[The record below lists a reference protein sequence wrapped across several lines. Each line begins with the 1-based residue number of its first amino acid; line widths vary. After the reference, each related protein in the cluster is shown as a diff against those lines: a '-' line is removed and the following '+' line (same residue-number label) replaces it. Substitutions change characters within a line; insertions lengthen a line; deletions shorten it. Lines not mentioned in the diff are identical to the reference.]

1 MDKHLTRACAGI
13 ALAALTGQFLL
24 GCDSA
29 GSSRSSA
36 PAKSPGASA
45 SVPFPVAVGDT
56 WTYTLETL
64 GQPLPSLL
72 VKKITG
78 ITPVP
83 RGRRVSMA
91 ITYSVDGI
99 PKTIHQDY
107 LVGTDGSI
115 SFPPPGPVTSTLSSA
130 NAGNVIVPP
139 LSVVNSG
146 RPVTWTVKMP
156 PVKLAGRTISGETR
170 ITMQGGG
177 TASVTVPAGTYRA
190 TLVNMTIKA
199 TTSGVNKP
207 AVMVQ
212 RMWFA
217 PHVGEVGE
225 EVINA
230 SPGSGQVVS
239 TLKLRSFTGR
249 S

>member
-1 MDKHLTRACAGI
+1 MDKQLTKACAGI
-13 ALAALTGQFLL
+13 ALAALAGQFLF

-56 WTYTLETL
+56 WTYTLEIA
-64 GQPLPSLL
+64 GQPLPSVL

-83 RGRRVSMA
+83 GGQRVSMA
-91 ITYSVDGI
+91 ITYSVYGI

-107 LVGTDGSI
+107 LFGTDGSI
-115 SFPPPGPVTSTLSSA
+115 SFPPPGPITSALSPA
-130 NAGNVIVPP
+130 NTGNVIVPP

-156 PVKLAGRTISGETR
+156 PVKLADRKISGKTR
-170 ITMQGGG
+170 ITVQGGG
-177 TASVTVPAGTYRA
+177 TASVTVPAGTYRV
-190 TLVNMTIKA
+190 TVVNMTVKA
-199 TTSGVNKP
+199 TTSGFDKP
-207 AVMVQ
+207 IVAVQ
-212 RMWFA
+212 KMWFA

-225 EVINA
+225 EVIAA
-230 SPGSGQVVS
+230 SPGSGQVLS
-239 TLKLRSFTGR
+239 TEKLQSFTAR
-249 S
+249 

>member
-1 MDKHLTRACAGI
+1 MDKHLTKACAGI
-13 ALAALTGQFLL
+13 ALAALAGPFLL

-56 WTYTLETL
+56 WTYTVENA
-64 GQPLPSLL
+64 GQPLPSVL

-83 RGRRVSMA
+83 GGQRVSLA
-91 ITYSVDGI
+91 ITYSVYGI

-107 LVGTDGSI
+107 LFGTDGSI
-115 SFPPPGPVTSTLSSA
+115 SFPPGPITSLMSPA
-130 NAGNVIVPP
+130 NVGKVMVPP

-146 RPVTWTVKMP
+146 RLVTWTMKMP
-156 PVKLAGRTISGETR
+156 PLELAGRK
-170 ITMQGGG
+170 ITGDVRVTVQGGG
-177 TASVTVPAGTYRA
+177 TASVTVPAGTYQV
-190 TLVNMTIKA
+190 TVVSMTVT
-199 TTSGVNKP
+199 TTSSWVKKP
-207 AVMVQ
+207 IVMGQ

-225 EVINA
+225 ELIDA
-230 SPGSGQVVS
+230 RSDAGQVLE
-239 TLKLRSFTGR
+239 TEKLQSFTVR
-249 S
+249 

>member
-13 ALAALTGQFLL
+13 AFAAPAGQFLL

-36 PAKSPGASA
+36 PAKSHGASA

-56 WTYTLETL
+56 WTYTLVIA
-64 GQPLPSLL
+64 GLPPAVL

-83 RGRRVSMA
+83 GGRRVSMA
-91 ITYSVDGI
+91 ITYSVYGI
-99 PKTIHQDY
+99 RKKFHQDY
-107 LVGTDGSI
+107 LFGTDGSI
-115 SFPPPGPVTSTLSSA
+115 SFPPPGPITSASSHA

-156 PVKLAGRTISGETR
+156 PVKLAGRKVSGETR
-170 ITMQGGG
+170 FTVKGGG
-177 TASVTVPAGTYRA
+177 TASVTVPAGTYRV
-190 TLVNMTIKA
+190 TVVNMTASA
-199 TTSGVNKP
+199 TSSGVDKP

-225 EVINA
+225 EIIAA
-230 SPGSGQVVS
+230 SSRSRQVL
-239 TLKLRSFTGR
+239 TTEKLQSFTAR
-249 S
+249 

>member
-13 ALAALTGQFLL
+13 AFVALAWQFLL

-64 GQPLPSLL
+64 GLPPAVL

-83 RGRRVSMA
+83 GGRRVSMA
-91 ITYSVDGI
+91 VTYSVYGI
-99 PKTIHQDY
+99 PKKFHQDY
-107 LVGTDGSI
+107 LFGTDGSI
-115 SFPPPGPVTSTLSSA
+115 SFPPPGPITSASSHA

-156 PVKLAGRTISGETR
+156 PVKLAGRKVSGETR
-170 ITMQGGG
+170 ITVQGGG
-177 TASVTVPAGTYRA
+177 TASVTVPAGTYRV
-190 TLVNMTIKA
+190 TVVNMKVSGTS
-199 TTSGVNKP
+199 SGVDKP

-225 EVINA
+225 EIIAA
-230 SPGSGQVVS
+230 SSGSRQVL
-239 TLKLRSFTGR
+239 TTEKLQSFTAR
-249 S
+249 

>member
-1 MDKHLTRACAGI
+1 MGKHLAKACAGI
-13 ALAALTGQFLL
+13 ALAALAGQFLL

-29 GSSRSSA
+29 GNSRSSA

-56 WTYTLETL
+56 WTYTVENA
-64 GQPLPSLL
+64 GQPLPSVL

-83 RGRRVSMA
+83 GGQRVSMA
-91 ITYSVDGI
+91 ITSSVYGI
-99 PKTIHQDY
+99 PKTIHLDY
-107 LVGTDGSI
+107 LFGTDGSI
-115 SFPPPGPVTSTLSSA
+115 SFPPGPITSLMSPA
-130 NAGNVIVPP
+130 NVGKVIVPP

-146 RPVTWTVKMP
+146 RPVTWTVKIP
-156 PVKLAGRTISGETR
+156 PSELAGRKITWHVR
-170 ITMQGGG
+170 ITVQGGG

-190 TLVNMTIKA
+190 TVVNMTVKA
-199 TTSGVNKP
+199 TSSWVDKP
-207 AVMVQ
+207 LVMGQ

-225 EVINA
+225 ELIDA
-230 SPGSGQVVS
+230 RSDAGQVLE
-239 TLKLRSFTGR
+239 TEKLQSFTVR
-249 S
+249 

>member
-1 MDKHLTRACAGI
+1 MRDLLTKACAGI
-13 ALAALTGQFLL
+13 ALAALAGQFLL
-24 GCDSA
+24 GCDPA

-56 WTYTLETL
+56 WTYTLEIA
-64 GQPLPSLL
+64 GQPLPSVL

-83 RGRRVSMA
+83 GGQRVSMA
-91 ITYSVDGI
+91 ITYSVYGI
-99 PKTIHQDY
+99 PKTFHQDY
-107 LVGTDGSI
+107 LFGTDGSI
-115 SFPPPGPVTSTLSSA
+115 SFPPSGPITSLMSPA

-146 RPVTWTVKMP
+146 RPVTWTVKIP
-156 PVKLAGRTISGETR
+156 PLKLAGRKVSGKAR
-170 ITMQGGG
+170 ITVQGGG
-177 TASVTVPAGTYRA
+177 TASVTVPAGTYRV
-190 TLVNMTIKA
+190 TVVNMTMSA
-199 TTSGVNKP
+199 TSSGVDKP

-225 EVINA
+225 EVIAA
-230 SPGSGQVVS
+230 SSGSGQVLS
-239 TLKLRSFTGR
+239 TEKLQSFTAR
-249 S
+249 

>member
-1 MDKHLTRACAGI
+1 MGKHLTKAWAGI
-13 ALAALTGQFLL
+13 ALAALAGQFLL
-24 GCDSA
+24 GCGSA

-56 WTYTLETL
+56 WTYTVENA
-64 GQPLPSLL
+64 GQPLPSVL

-83 RGRRVSMA
+83 DGQRVSLA
-91 ITYSVDGI
+91 ITYSVYGI

-107 LVGTDGSI
+107 LFGTDGSI
-115 SFPPPGPVTSTLSSA
+115 SFPPGPIPSPMSPA

-139 LSVVNSG
+139 LSVINSA
-146 RPVTWTVKMP
+146 RPVTWTLKDP
-156 PVKLAGRTISGETR
+156 PLKLAGRKITGKTR

-177 TASVTVPAGTYRA
+177 TASVTVPAGTYRV
-190 TLVNMTIKA
+190 TIVNMTVKA
-199 TTSGVNKP
+199 TSSWVDKP
-207 AVMVQ
+207 IVTVQ

-225 EVINA
+225 ELIAA
-230 SPGSGQVVS
+230 SSGSGQVVE
-239 TLKLRSFTGR
+239 TEKLQSFTAR
-249 S
+249 

>member
-1 MDKHLTRACAGI
+1 MDKHLTTACAGI
-13 ALAALTGQFLL
+13 ALAMLAGPFLL

-29 GSSRSSA
+29 GSTRSSA

-56 WTYTLETL
+56 WTYTLETV
-64 GQPLPSLL
+64 GLPPAVL

-83 RGRRVSMA
+83 GGQRVSMA
-91 ITYSVDGI
+91 ITEFFYGI
-99 PKTIHQDY
+99 PKKFHQDY
-107 LVGTDGSI
+107 LFGTDGSI
-115 SFPPPGPVTSTLSSA
+115 SFPPPGPMTSALSPP
-130 NAGNVIVPP
+130 NAGRVIVPP

-156 PVKLAGRTISGETR
+156 PLKLAGRKISGKTR
-170 ITMQGGG
+170 FTVQGGG
-177 TASVTVPAGTYRA
+177 TTSVTVPAGRYRV
-190 TLVNMTIKA
+190 TVVNMTVS
-199 TTSGVNKP
+199 TTSSEVTRP

-212 RMWFA
+212 KMWFA

-225 EVINA
+225 EIIA
-230 SPGSGQVVS
+230 GSSGSGQVL
-239 TLKLRSFTGR
+239 TTEKLRSFTVR
-249 S
+249 

>member
-1 MDKHLTRACAGI
+1 MDKHLTKACAGI
-13 ALAALTGQFLL
+13 VLAALAGPLLL

-29 GSSRSSA
+29 GSSRSPA
-36 PAKSPGASA
+36 PTKSPGASA

-56 WTYTLETL
+56 WTYTVQNA
-64 GQPLPSLL
+64 GQPLPSVL

-83 RGRRVSMA
+83 GGRRVSLA

-107 LVGTDGSI
+107 LFGTNGSI
-115 SFPPPGPVTSTLSSA
+115 SFPPGPITSLMSPA
-130 NAGNVIVPP
+130 NGGDVILPP

-146 RPVTWTVKMP
+146 RPITSTVKMP
-156 PVKLAGRTISGETR
+156 PLEVAGRKITGEAR
-170 ITMQGGG
+170 IRVQGGG
-177 TASVTVPAGTYRA
+177 TASVTVPAGTYRVTVVNTTVSA
-190 TLVNMTIKA
+190 TSSEVK
-199 TTSGVNKP
+199 KP

-225 EVINA
+225 ELIAA
-230 SPGSGQVVS
+230 SSGSSQVVE
-239 TLKLRSFTGR
+239 TEKLQSFTAR
-249 S
+249 